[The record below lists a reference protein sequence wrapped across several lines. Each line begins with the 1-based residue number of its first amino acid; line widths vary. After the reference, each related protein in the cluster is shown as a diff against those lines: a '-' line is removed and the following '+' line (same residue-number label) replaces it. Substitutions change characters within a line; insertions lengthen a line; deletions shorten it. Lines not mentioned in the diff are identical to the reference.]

1 MSHPGIFVDMG
12 IAVPKEAS
20 LALLESVR
28 CLECGEIY
36 SKPNAGGMVQKN
48 PGLPDVRLCRL
59 DPGQPAGGTASAA
72 PLRLGSAAA
81 PVRPIALTPPK

>member
-1 MSHPGIFVDMG
+1 MSQAGIYVGMG

-36 SKPNAGGMVQKN
+36 SKPNAGGTVQKN
-48 PGLPDVRLCRL
+48 PGCPTCGYVGWIPVSLP
-59 DPGQPAGGTASAA
+59 
-72 PLRLGSAAA
+72 AAA
-81 PVRPIALTPPK
+81 RARRHSA